1 MNKTIKMNMV
11 ALISLFVVIAFVFNG
26 CTNADSP
33 LAENEKSEKALKYY
47 KTAVEKTKNE
57 KNFDLKLTTS
67 VSLKEFD
74 CSVSIFDS
82 VLKKAFDHRLGDIE
96 DSVDVYHFVD
106 GILKEDKTII
116 PYNIIQPANSD
127 INPDLFDGIKFSRI
141 YYEGDI
147 EKVRL
152 VIAEEQKSVDEVMA
166 VFTSLAEEVGNNY
179 DIRKDYPQVN
189 ALAKYHS
196 NFIDLMS
203 VAPRITELMSI
214 NNNHE
219 HDPNDTVPNYGEFG
233 KTTKI
238 EDGVIYL
245 GDTMITVDFDDD
257 SRLSKVI
264 INAPIGVDVNV
275 RIIQNNFKA
284 IARFMVSQTYEFS
297 YVS

>member
-1 MNKTIKMNMV
+1 
-11 ALISLFVVIAFVFNG
+11 
-26 CTNADSP
+26 
-33 LAENEKSEKALKYY
+33 
-47 KTAVEKTKNE
+47 
-57 KNFDLKLTTS
+57 
-67 VSLKEFD
+67 
-74 CSVSIFDS
+74 
-82 VLKKAFDHRLGDIE
+82 
-96 DSVDVYHFVD
+96 
-106 GILKEDKTII
+106 
-116 PYNIIQPANSD
+116 
-127 INPDLFDGIKFSRI
+127 
-141 YYEGDI
+141 
-147 EKVRL
+147 
-152 VIAEEQKSVDEVMA
+152 
-166 VFTSLAEEVGNNY
+166 
-179 DIRKDYPQVN
+179 
-189 ALAKYHS
+189 
-196 NFIDLMS
+196 MS